1 MKVIATVKY
10 VFTAVGAAMLAGAF
24 LLYQNTRTFVE
35 DATRTEGT
43 VVELVESR
51 SSDSTTYR
59 PVVDFTTSTGET
71 IRFTSSSGS
80 NPPSYSVGEKV
91 ALFYLADAPQQ
102 AKIDGYFSLW
112 GAPTIVGGL
121 GSVFFLIGAGVML
134 VPMLK
139 RRRDDYLKK
148 HGTPIET
155 VFQRVEL
162 NEALSVNGRHPFR
175 IVTQWQ
181 NPATSK
187 MHVFESSNLWYDPTE
202 YVKSDRIRVFIEKS
216 NPTKYVVDLSFLPEL
231 AN

>member
-1 MKVIATVKY
+1 MKVIAIVKY

-43 VVELVESR
+43 VVELVESH

-102 AKIDGYFSLW
+102 AKVDGYFSLW

-148 HGTPIET
+148 HGTPIES

>member
-10 VFTAVGAAMLAGAF
+10 VFTTVGFAMLAGAF
-24 LLYQNTRTFVE
+24 LLYHNTRTFLE
-35 DATRTEGT
+35 DATRTEGS
-43 VVELVESR
+43 VVELIESR

-59 PVVDFTTSTGET
+59 PVVDFTTSAGDT
-71 IRFTSSSGS
+71 IRFASSSGS

-91 ALFYLADAPQQ
+91 AVFYLADAPQQ
-102 AKIDGYFSLW
+102 AHVDGYFSLW
-112 GAPTIVGGL
+112 GAATIVGGL
-121 GSVFFLIGAGVML
+121 GSVFFLIGAGLML

-139 RRRDDYLKK
+139 RRRDDYLKR

-155 VFQRVEL
+155 EFQRVEL

-181 NPATSK
+181 NPVTSQ
-187 MHVFESSNLWYDPTE
+187 MHVFESGNLWHDPTE
-202 YVKSDRIRVFIEKS
+202 YVESDRIRVFIEKS
-216 NPTKYVVDLSFLPEL
+216 NPKKYVVDLSFLPDL